1 MRVIIESPFAGD
13 VERNKAYALQC
24 LADSLARGEAPIA
37 FHLLYPEVLD
47 DLNAAERKIGIERSF
62 EWQQVA
68 EVIAVYVD
76 HGITAGM
83 QQAIGM
89 AQERGLTVI
98 KRRLSA

>member
-13 VERNKAYALQC
+13 VERNKEYALQC

-68 EVIAVYVD
+68 DVVAVYVD
-76 HGITAGM
+76 LGITAGM

-89 AQERGLTVI
+89 AQERGLIVI